1 MTSMNKKQK
10 TQERLERIDEA
21 ITNLKKGKQKLSIS
35 KIAKKAGI
43 ARKTIYNNLELK
55 ERCDQAIE
63 TESISGGMMVGDKRI
78 SYREKMNQRYVK
90 VKQNLEK
97 EKEKNAILLENNRQL
112 VLEKSQLLAHIDL
125 LQQKIETM
133 TRQKVTRFPN
143 KKE

>member
-10 TQERLERIDEA
+10 RQERLERIDEA

-35 KIAKKAGI
+35 KIAKKASI

-55 ERCDQAIE
+55 ERCDQAIA

-112 VLEKSQLLAHIDL
+112 
-125 LQQKIETM
+125 
-133 TRQKVTRFPN
+133 
-143 KKE
+143 

>member
-1 MTSMNKKQK
+1 MNKKQK